1 MPTTL
6 GDQVPTYLQKKKNHD
21 NIKYKDRVEAGG
33 AGWLF

>member
-6 GDQVPTYLQKKKNHD
+6 GDQVPTYLQKKNHD

-33 AGWLF
+33 DGWLF